1 MKDLASTAYR
11 VRFHSDKLL
20 KPEDRVF
27 QVRAKIWTHKSR
39 WFLIT
44 VPDRAGKTIKHR
56 FGHTEKGWGSIPV
69 EVNTRSFA
77 WKTSI
82 FYDKRSGSYIMLIKK
97 VAREK
102 NKVKKGSTLSFE
114 LRIK

>member
-20 KPEDRVF
+20 KPEDRLF
-27 QVRAKIWTHKSR
+27 RLKAKIWTHKDR
-39 WFLIT
+39 WHLIT
-44 VPDRAGKTIKHR
+44 IPARAGKTIKQR

-69 EVNTRSFA
+69 EVKTKGFTWS
-77 WKTSI
+77 TSI
-82 FYDKRSGSYIMLIKK
+82 FHDKRMGSYIMLLKK
-97 VAREK
+97 AAREK
-102 NKVKKGSTLSFE
+102 NKVKKGDTLLFE